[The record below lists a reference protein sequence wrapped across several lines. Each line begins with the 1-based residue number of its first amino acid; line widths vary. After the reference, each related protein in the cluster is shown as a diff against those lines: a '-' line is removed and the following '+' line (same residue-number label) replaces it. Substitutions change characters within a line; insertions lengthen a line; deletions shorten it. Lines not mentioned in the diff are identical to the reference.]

1 MTAHLRAV
9 HGWGNTNPAGADA
22 RNSPALAG
30 PQKLPLPA
38 ELQVGPTS
46 VQSAAVA
53 AAQVAAAAAAAAAAA
68 QQISPRPTVNVN

>member
-38 ELQVGPTS
+38 ELAPTS